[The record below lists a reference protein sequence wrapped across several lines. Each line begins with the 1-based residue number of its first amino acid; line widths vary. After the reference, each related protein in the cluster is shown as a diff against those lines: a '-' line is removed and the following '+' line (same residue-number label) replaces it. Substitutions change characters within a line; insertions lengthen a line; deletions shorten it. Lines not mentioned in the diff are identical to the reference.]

1 MVDVPARRR
10 LRLFRL
16 YRGRM
21 ILLLALLLSL
31 QLGAPF
37 GEADAR
43 AISVDGEF
51 VIEISVEAPP
61 GPDAVFA
68 RVVDAGRELPAV
80 ALAPLG
86 GRRYG
91 GILTLSEV
99 RDVRVAF
106 EARLGVDVIVSEL
119 VTLSDLG
126 VDPVV
131 FDFATSPE
139 TSPTVKQDETP
150 SPLPLVIGV
159 LFAFASLVLLA
170 VWSRSSV
177 AIDKRTGNTDNTA
190 NADRTPSEEHPDSGD
205 SHEEHSDS
213 KETH

>member
-1 MVDVPARRR
+1 
-10 LRLFRL
+10 
-16 YRGRM
+16 M

-37 GEADAR
+37 GEADAS

-51 VIEISVEAPP
+51 VVELSVEAPP

-106 EARLGVDVIVSEL
+106 EARLGVDVVVSEL

-139 TSPTVKQDETP
+139 TSPTVEQDDTP
-150 SPLPLVIGV
+150 SRLPLVFGV
-159 LFAFASLVLLA
+159 VFAFASLVLLA
-170 VWSRSSV
+170 VWSRSTV
-177 AIDKRTGNTDNTA
+177 AVDKRTGNTDNTA
-190 NADRTPSEEHPDSGD
+190 NADRNTRRDHGD
-205 SHEEHSDS
+205 AHGANAHEERSDS
-213 KETH
+213 QEAH

>member
-1 MVDVPARRR
+1 
-10 LRLFRL
+10 
-16 YRGRM
+16 M

-37 GEADAR
+37 GEADAS

-51 VIEISVEAPP
+51 VVELSVEAPP

-106 EARLGVDVIVSEL
+106 EARLGVDVVVSEL

-150 SPLPLVIGV
+150 SRLPLVFGV
-159 LFAFASLVLLA
+159 VFAFASLVLLA
-170 VWSRSSV
+170 IWSRFTV

-190 NADRTPSEEHPDSGD
+190 NVDQSSSQYHTDAGD
-205 SHEEHSDS
+205 AH
-213 KETH
+213 

>member
-1 MVDVPARRR
+1 MV
-10 LRLFRL
+10 
-16 YRGRM
+16 
-21 ILLLALLLSL
+21 LLLALLLSL

-43 AISVDGEF
+43 ATSVEGKF
-51 VIEISVEAPP
+51 VVEISVEAPP

-106 EARLGVDVIVSEL
+106 EARLGVDVVVSEL

-139 TSPTVKQDETP
+139 ALPTVEQDETP
-150 SPLPLVIGV
+150 SRLPLVIGV
-159 LFAFASLVLLA
+159 LFAFASLVLIG

-177 AIDKRTGNTDNTA
+177 AIDKRTGNTDDTA
-190 NADRTPSEEHPDSGD
+190 NADRNPSEEHPDTGD
-205 SHEEHSDS
+205 SREEYSDS
-213 KETH
+213 